1 MVKNMKHIKLFE
13 DYSDEELKDLMGDLE
28 TIGHKHRLV
37 RGEDYGFGRDMN
49 LENNGKN
56 LMVLTDYA
64 ISELVK
70 GGIITDNPKPYTK
83 NKRFY
88 ISTNS
93 YTYNDFYIY
102 LHRGYANVV
111 PPLDGKRYVYLLDG
125 TTGREFPVETAEK
138 NMFIGAPK
146 VKKVFDELEKKI
158 KDLRF

>member
-1 MVKNMKHIKLFE
+1 MKHIKLFE

-37 RGEDYGFGRDMN
+37 RGEDYGFGLDMDQ
-49 LENNGKN
+49 ENNGKN

-64 ISELVK
+64 IGELIK
-70 GGIITDNPKPYTK
+70 GGIVTENPNPYTK
-83 NKRFY
+83 NQRFY
-88 ISTNS
+88 ISTNP
-93 YTYNDFYIY
+93 YNEFGDIRSIF
-102 LHRGYANVV
+102 LHIGYANVI
-111 PPLDGKRYVYLLDG
+111 PALEGKRYVYLKAWH
-125 TTGREFPVETAEK
+125 TGREFPVETAEK